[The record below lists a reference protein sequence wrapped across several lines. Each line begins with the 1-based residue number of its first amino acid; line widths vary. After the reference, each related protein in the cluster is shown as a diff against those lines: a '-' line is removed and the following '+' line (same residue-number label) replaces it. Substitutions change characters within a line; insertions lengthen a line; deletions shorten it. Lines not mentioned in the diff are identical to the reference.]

1 MLHAFALLLAVT
13 TNGTWSM
20 QTQNGNTYMDI
31 RWGDG
36 SHHNSENGHNVNPA
50 DFGIT
55 NIESMN
61 GHVEFKQHR
70 EAGDYAFEGWMN
82 AGNGGGNY
90 TLALND
96 AFFNELARRGY
107 DVNEMNRRVTFVSVD
122 MTIAYI
128 NSIESAGYHL
138 STNQL
143 VTFKALNITQQYLN
157 ELKSAGISD
166 LDENQVVSLKALKV
180 DANYVRDL
188 NSVGFSHLA
197 AHDYVTF
204 RALKID
210 SAYIKYLEAHG
221 FKNLTPSQVVTMK
234 AERI

>member
-1 MLHAFALLLAVT
+1 MLHAFAMLLAVT
-13 TNGTWSM
+13 TSGTWSM
-20 QTQNGNTYMDI
+20 QTVNGNTYMDI
-31 RWGDG
+31 RWSDG
-36 SHHNSENGHNVNPA
+36 EHHDSENGHKINPA

-55 NIESMN
+55 NIEAMN
-61 GHVEFKQHR
+61 GHVTFKLHR

-96 AFFNELARRGY
+96 GFFNELEHRGY
-107 DVNEMNRRVTFVSVD
+107 DVSEMSTKVTFVALD

-138 STNQL
+138 STHQL
-143 VTFKALNITQQYLN
+143 VTFKALKVDLN
-157 ELKSAGISD
+157 YIHD
-166 LDENQVVSLKALKV
+166 LD
-180 DANYVRDL
+180 
-188 NSVGFSHLA
+188 SVGFSHLS

-210 SAYIKYLEAHG
+210 SSYIKYLEAHG
-221 FKNLTPSQVVTMK
+221 FKNLTVNQVVTMK